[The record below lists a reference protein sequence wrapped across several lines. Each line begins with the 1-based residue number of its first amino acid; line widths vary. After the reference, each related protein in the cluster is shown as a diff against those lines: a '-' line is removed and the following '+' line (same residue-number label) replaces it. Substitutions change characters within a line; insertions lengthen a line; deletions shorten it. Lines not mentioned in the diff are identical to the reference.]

1 MAAQFGHARAT
12 SRMHK
17 AEPYAGYNSR
27 QEASR
32 DTQRSPSPSS
42 LSASE
47 REPWPSSQRNSVVT
61 GSNMLAQD
69 PMVTGRARRRR
80 QTGQRR
86 GRSSKIQ
93 TAARPKPPRDG
104 H

>member
-1 MAAQFGHARAT
+1 MAAPFGHARAA

-17 AEPYAGYNSR
+17 AEPKAGYNSR

-42 LSASE
+42 LSASD

-86 GRSSKIQ
+86 SEERRVEPNSS
-93 TAARPKPPRDG
+93 PPG
-104 H
+104 